1 MAPPAEPSPDAAPLP
16 YTELLLPRWWV
27 WLLPTGFAA
36 LLGIAYGAAYG
47 ATAGWSVGALTAALL
62 LPALALGSHTKI
74 TVDPSGVTA
83 GRARLPARY
92 IGAVRALDGGQTFRA
107 RTSAAD
113 PRAYLVLRTWAAP
126 TAVALEVTDPDDPH
140 PYWLLSTRR
149 PQRLADALVA
159 ARPASRN
166 G

>member
-1 MAPPAEPSPDAAPLP
+1 MAPPAEPAPNPQPLP

-27 WLLPTGFAA
+27 WLLPAAFAA

-47 ATAGWSVGALTAALL
+47 ATAGWSVAALAAALL
-62 LPALALGSHTKI
+62 LPALALGSRTKI
-74 TVDPSGVTA
+74 AVDPSGVTA

-92 IGAVRALDGGQTFRA
+92 IGAVRALDSAQTFRA

-113 PRAYLVLRTWAAP
+113 PRAYLLLRTWSAA

-140 PYWLLSTRR
+140 PYWLISTRR

-159 ARPASRN
+159 ARPASRS

>member
-1 MAPPAEPSPDAAPLP
+1 MAPTAEALP
-16 YTELLLPRWWV
+16 YAEVLRPRWWV
-27 WLLPTGFAA
+27 WLLPLTFAG

-47 ATAGWSVGALTAALL
+47 ATTGWLAGAATAALL
-62 LPALALGSHTKI
+62 LPALALGTRTRI
-74 TVDPSGVTA
+74 TVDPGGVRA

-92 IGAVRALDGGQTFRA
+92 IGEVRCLDREQAFRA

-113 PRAYLVLRTWAAP
+113 PRAYLVLRTWSTT
-126 TAVALEVTDPDDPH
+126 TAVALEVTDPEDPH
-140 PYWLLSTRR
+140 PYWLVSTRR

-159 ARPASRN
+159 ARAAPQS